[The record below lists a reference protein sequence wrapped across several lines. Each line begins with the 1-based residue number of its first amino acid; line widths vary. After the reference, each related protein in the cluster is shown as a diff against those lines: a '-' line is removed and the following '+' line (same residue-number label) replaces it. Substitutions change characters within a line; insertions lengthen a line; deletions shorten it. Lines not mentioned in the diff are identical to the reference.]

1 MGHGCHACGCPND
14 CECKEIEDQRRSSE
28 ILKRL
33 TALIGR
39 EAGLV
44 EELVRLKR
52 KAKGHGY
59 EVDRLK
65 AKLEHEKKEWDSTL
79 KEWNLVGEKLH
90 NIQVAHND
98 TYNETRSLIE
108 DFKRLNP

>member
-1 MGHGCHACGCPND
+1 MGHGCHACGCPNG
-14 CECKEIEDQRRSSE
+14 CECKEIEDQRQSSE

-39 EAGLV
+39 DARLV
-44 EELVRLKR
+44 EEMVRLKR
-52 KAKGHGY
+52 KAKSHSY
-59 EVDRLK
+59 EVDHLK
-65 AKLEHEKKEWDSTL
+65 AKLEHEKKELGSTL

-90 NIQVAHND
+90 SIQVAHND
-98 TYNETRSLIE
+98 TYDETRGLIE